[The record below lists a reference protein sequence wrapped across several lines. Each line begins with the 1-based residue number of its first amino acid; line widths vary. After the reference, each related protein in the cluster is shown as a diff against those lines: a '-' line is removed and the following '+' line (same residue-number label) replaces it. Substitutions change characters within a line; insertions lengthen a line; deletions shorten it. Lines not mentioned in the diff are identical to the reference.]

1 MGLRILLV
9 EDDPNIR
16 MVAETSLTFGSD
28 NEVVEVENGKK
39 ALELLREKDNNFDI
53 ILLDVMMPEMNG
65 FTALSQ
71 IKTDPKLRHI
81 PVAMLTAMAQK
92 ADIERSI
99 ELGADGYIEKPFD
112 PINLPKQVEDIYK
125 RCKKGE

>member
-1 MGLRILLV
+1 
-9 EDDPNIR
+9 
-16 MVAETSLTFGSD
+16 
-28 NEVVEVENGKK
+28 
-39 ALELLREKDNNFDI
+39 
-53 ILLDVMMPEMNG
+53 
-65 FTALSQ
+65 
-71 IKTDPKLRHI
+71 
-81 PVAMLTAMAQK
+81 TAMAQK